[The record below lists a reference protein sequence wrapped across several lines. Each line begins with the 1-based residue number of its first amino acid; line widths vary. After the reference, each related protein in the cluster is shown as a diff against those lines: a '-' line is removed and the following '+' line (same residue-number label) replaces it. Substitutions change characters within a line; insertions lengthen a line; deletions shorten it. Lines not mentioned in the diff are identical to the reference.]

1 MLPIS
6 AQTRHI
12 IGPHKKEDAGISLCF
27 FDSGLLA
34 QSRPQITRDLDLQK
48 PHVPRKQIVTALR
61 LSNSNSN
68 SNSNIAYFVNSHI
81 LHTFII
87 KWVDFIIVNTKI
99 IFLHNI

>member
-1 MLPIS
+1 MMGGLVSKDPLVLPMIKV
-6 AQTRHI
+6 
-12 IGPHKKEDAGISLCF
+12 IGVFSLCF
-27 FDSGLLA
+27 LASGFV
-34 QSRPQITRDLDLQK
+34 QQPRPQITRALDLQK
-48 PHVPRKQIVTALR
+48 PFVPRKQLITALR

>member
-1 MLPIS
+1 M
-6 AQTRHI
+6 I
-12 IGPHKKEDAGISLCF
+12 IALASQEDAGISLCL

>member
-1 MLPIS
+1 MKG
-6 AQTRHI
+6 
-12 IGPHKKEDAGISLCF
+12 IGDFSLCF
-27 FDSGLLA
+27 LA
-34 QSRPQITRDLDLQK
+34 TGFVQQPRPQITRALDLQK
-48 PHVPRKQIVTALR
+48 PFVPRKQLETALR
-61 LSNSNSN
+61 LSN